1 MGYVR
6 KLVIAGDVLE
16 ISEYYEQATN
26 HGKIGTQGIEW
37 RTSNTE
43 EDREK
48 RQEEKY
54 KARLTRLARLINANF
69 TEGDLSLSLTF
80 RKSVSIQQS
89 KIDLVNYLRALKRRR
104 KKLGLS
110 PLKYIAVTEYGSSGK
125 NKHHHLIIND
135 MPADDVMKLWKHGTV
150 MAVRLDPRA
159 DYKGLAVYITKEPKR
174 KFEKQIRRSRN
185 LAEPTVKIIP
195 AIPTPH
201 DIRLPYELEKRFH
214 VVEVGKNLGAQFGCR
229 KYLKAI
235 AKGGH
240 DWGQGDELLG

>member
-16 ISEYYEQATN
+16 ISEYYESESN
-26 HGKIGTQGIEW
+26 NGKVVVQDIEW

-135 MPADDVMKLWKHGTV
+135 MP
-150 MAVRLDPRA
+150 VRLDPRA